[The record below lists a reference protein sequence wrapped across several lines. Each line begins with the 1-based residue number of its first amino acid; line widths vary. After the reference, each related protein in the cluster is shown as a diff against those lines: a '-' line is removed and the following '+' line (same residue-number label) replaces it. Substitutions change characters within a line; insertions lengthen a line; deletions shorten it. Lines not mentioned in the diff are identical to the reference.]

1 MLTPE
6 QLAEL
11 HREAD
16 SQHRRVGV
24 AAGFLLGL
32 LVGVVLAWVL
42 AVWILGVW

>member
-11 HREAD
+11 QQEAD
-16 SQHRRVGV
+16 RQHRRVGV

>member
-11 HREAD
+11 QREAD

-32 LVGVVLAWVL
+32 LAGLVLAGVV
-42 AVWILGVW
+42 AVWIAGVW